1 MNIPTVPG
9 LVPFKVVEA
18 QVIPPSGLSISQPL
32 NPFSKSSTNGKAA
45 PPTDMAWK
53 IVVSSEP

>member
-9 LVPFKVVEA
+9 LVPFTVVDA

-32 NPFSKSSTNGKAA
+32 RPFSKSSTNGSDA
-45 PPTDMAWK
+45 PPTEMAWNT
-53 IVVSSEP
+53 VVSSEP